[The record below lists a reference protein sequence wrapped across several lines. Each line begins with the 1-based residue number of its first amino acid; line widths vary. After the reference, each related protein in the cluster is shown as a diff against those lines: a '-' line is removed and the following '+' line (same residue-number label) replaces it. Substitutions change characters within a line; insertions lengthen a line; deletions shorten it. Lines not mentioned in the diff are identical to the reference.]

1 MNLQPSQKIYT
12 SDKVNTQSVQIL
24 TTATL
29 ADYVASLD
37 NQQQQWFS
45 TMDFTA
51 KSQTMIRIPG
61 ANDTESICLGVGE
74 ATTAELRDSAAW
86 LGRQLPNKT
95 YEFIADSEQEED
107 LALGWGLGQYQF
119 DRYLSE
125 KKPLSTLAVSETVKA
140 EVGGVLD
147 GLFLARDLINTPTN
161 DMGPSHLA
169 EVSQQLAKQ
178 FNADYSDVL
187 DEQLLDKGFRTIF
200 AVGQAAANRPRLI
213 ELNWGNESDP
223 KVTLVGK
230 GVCFDT
236 GGLDIKPSAGM
247 RIMKKDMGGGAH
259 ALGLASMIMALGLK
273 VRLRVLVPAVENSIS
288 DNATRPGDIIK
299 TYKGTTVEIDN
310 TDAEGR
316 LVLCDALA
324 LAAEDEPE
332 LLLDFATLTGAARVA
347 LGAEVVPFFTDDETL
362 ASAIAEHSELVDD
375 PLWRLPLYKGYE
387 KQLKSP
393 VADMSNMGKGPF
405 GGAITAAL
413 FLKHFVPRTIPW
425 AHFDLYGWNMADKPT
440 CTEGGQS
447 MAIHA
452 VFDYLL
458 TTYGN

>member
-1 MNLQPSQKIYT
+1 MHFDPCQNIFVSAPDNASTIT
-12 SDKVNTQSVQIL
+12 VVASTQ
-24 TTATL
+24 L
-29 ADYVASLD
+29 ADLKSNLSD
-37 NQQQQWFS
+37 SQQQWLES
-45 TMDFTA
+45 SDFTA
-51 KSQTMIRIPG
+51 KAQSMLRIPG
-61 ANDTESICLGVGE
+61 GAEGDIVCLGIGE
-74 ATTAELRDSAAW
+74 GQLADVRNSAAW
-86 LGRQLPNKT
+86 IGQQLPQGVWQF
-95 YEFIADSEQEED
+95 EADDDLDEE
-107 LALGWGLGQYQF
+107 LALGWALGQYQF
-119 DRYLSE
+119 DRYLSS
-125 KKPLSTLAVSETVKA
+125 KNKVNQLAVTEELAKNLGDIVN
-140 EVGGVLD
+140 

-169 EVSQQLAKQ
+169 EVAEGLACQ
-178 FNADYSDVL
+178 YGASYTEVL
-187 DEQLLDKGFRTIF
+187 DEELLEKGFRTVF
-200 AVGQAAANRPRLI
+200 AVGMAAANRPRML
-213 ELNWGNESDP
+213 ELNWGDDADP
-223 KVTLVGK
+223 RITLVGK

-259 ALGLASMIMALGLK
+259 ALALAGMIMAQNLK

-316 LVLCDALA
+316 LILCDALT
-324 LAAEDEPE
+324 LACEDDPE
-332 LLLDFATLTGAARVA
+332 LILDFATLTGAARVA
-347 LGAEVVPFFTDDETL
+347 LGTDVVPFFTDDEAL
-362 ASAIAEHSELVDD
+362 AAALAEHSTLVDD
-375 PLWRLPLYKGYE
+375 PLWRLPLYAGYE

-413 FLKHFVPRTIPW
+413 FLKHFVSEEISW
-425 AHFDLYGWNMADKPT
+425 AHFDLYGWNQAKKPT

-452 VFDYLL
+452 VFDYLQ
-458 TTYGN
+458 THYGN

>member
-1 MNLQPSQKIYT
+1 MNFEPSQNIFVTDPESCQPVQVVTKANLDDFEAAL
-12 SDKVNTQSVQIL
+12 SADK
-24 TTATL
+24 
-29 ADYVASLD
+29 
-37 NQQQQWFS
+37 QQWL
-45 TMDFTA
+45 
-51 KSQTMIRIPG
+51 QTMEFSAKAQSLIRIPDADVG
-61 ANDTESICLGVGE
+61 ELICLGVGDGS
-74 ATTAELRDSAAW
+74 TNNLRDSAAW
-86 LGRQLPNKT
+86 LSQQLSAGC
-95 YEFIADSEQEED
+95 YEFIADTDIQEE
-107 LALGWGLGQYQF
+107 LALGWALGQYKF
-119 DRYLSE
+119 DRYLSD
-125 KKPLSTLAVSETVKA
+125 KKSPNQLAVADDVAKA
-140 EVGGVLD
+140 VGDVVD

-169 EVSQQLAKQ
+169 EVAQNLA
-178 FNADYSDVL
+178 NHHGASYSEVVD
-187 DEQLLDKGFRTIF
+187 DALLEKGFRTIY
-200 AVGQAAANRPRLI
+200 AVGQASENRPRLI
-213 ELNWGNESDP
+213 DINWGDDSNP

-259 ALGLASMIMALGLK
+259 ALALASMIMAQGLK
-273 VRLRVLVPAVENSIS
+273 LRLRVLVPAVENSIS

-299 TYKGTTVEIDN
+299 TYEGTTVEIDN

-316 LVLCDALA
+316 LVLCDALS
-324 LAAEDEPE
+324 LAAEEKPE

-347 LGAEVVPFFTDDETL
+347 LGAEVVPFFTDNEEL
-362 ASAIAEHSELVDD
+362 ASAFADHSALVVD
-375 PLWRLPLYKGYE
+375 PLWRLPLYAGYE

-413 FLKHFVPRTIPW
+413 FLKHFVPEEITW
-425 AHFDLYGWNMADKPT
+425 AHFDLYGWNQAKKPT

-452 VFDYLL
+452 VFDYLQ
-458 TTYGN
+458 TTYGA